1 MKSWT
6 QTLRKP
12 VATLAAVLLLAG
24 SALTGAAAE
33 AGETPAQ
40 AASTLDWNQFL
51 GNEELK
57 GVSDAKT
64 PRTAEEFKKAWISA
78 QHNGNI
84 MFNHI
89 SPTVI
94 VGDYV
99 YYNLTDPEETYTA
112 STNRTL
118 VKADAKTGEIVAKSE
133 EFAGGGQMLP
143 QIAAGGGK
151 IYVFG
156 VDTGG
161 SRIYAFDQEDLSL
174 SFKTAVISGS
184 QIESPILYYDG
195 YVYAGVYGG
204 SQSKPAQFAC
214 FDATGDS
221 AEELAPVWTYSES
234 VYHNRGGYLWSG
246 PTIVGD
252 AIVFTNTNG
261 YVTSLN
267 RKTGQMIDTYL
278 IPESFQGGEQL
289 TTTPY
294 YYEKNQRLYVSTAG
308 TYGGIL
314 GIKMNADGSF
324 NEEDVISFL
333 DTETGKA
340 IKSSVVI
347 YNDRLYVI
355 GGGGHDGSGAPFRV
369 MDANTL
375 EVIYEY
381 EGLNAKGS
389 IVLTTAYA
397 TKENKQTVYLYAM
410 AYQNPK
416 HVENNQNVFD
426 KMIVYVFQDYEGLD
440 HAICEEVDLI
450 ELGIVE
456 PTQGQYISQT
466 FSIDQ
471 FGNLSMYWDSNY
483 VICIGNKEDTTITG
497 DDVKQQ
503 IDRMPDV
510 NEYKYYNN
518 FELRRIRERY
528 DALSEEEK
536 AKVTNLDKLTAM
548 LEASEK
554 LPEERLD
561 ELMDA
566 IAALPAGDELTL
578 DNAETVENLYS
589 LYSQMTDKTL
599 VENGAVLEAAYAK
612 IQQLR
617 GEDAAAKL
625 VADIAALP
633 AADKLTLADEGTV
646 AGLEY
651 RLEALGEDYAAKVT
665 NADVLEAARTRI
677 NAIHAALESLDTL
690 LAAKLNGPITLESKA
705 LIDEAIQAMEGLD
718 PADIATLTSYE
729 QYFVPAT
736 VDYVNLLLDSLFT
749 EDALT
754 PVTQDNVATLK
765 DTLAQIETYYA
776 YIPEADQKY
785 VTKADAAA
793 EMQAAIDAFEQGTDT
808 PDTPETPDTTQKPDS
823 PDTPDTGD
831 AFPWLAVTLL
841 GMALI
846 TGMVCSRRFQKH
858 A

>member
-12 VATLAAVLLLAG
+12 VAALAAVFLLVG

-33 AGETPAQ
+33 TGEAPAPS
-40 AASTLDWNQFL
+40 ASTLDWNQFL

-64 PRTAEEFKKAWISA
+64 PRTAEEFKKAWIST
-78 QHNGNI
+78 QHKGNI

-99 YYNLTDPEETYTA
+99 YYYLTDPDTEYTA

-118 VKADAKTGEIVAKSE
+118 VKADANTGEIVAKSA
-133 EFAGGGQMLP
+133 EFAGGGQLLP

-151 IYVFG
+151 IYIFG
-156 VDTGG
+156 LETDG
-161 SRIYAFDQEDLSL
+161 SRIYAFDQGDMSL
-174 SFKTAVISGS
+174 SFKTAVISGR

-204 SQSKPAQFAC
+204 SKEKPAQFAC
-214 FDATGDS
+214 FDATKDS
-221 AEELAPVWTYSES
+221 DGELAPTWTYSET

-261 YVTSLN
+261 YITSLN
-267 RKTGQMIDTYL
+267 RKTGEMIDTYL
-278 IPESFQGGEQL
+278 IPEDFQGGEQL

-314 GIKMNADGSF
+314 GIKMNTDGSF

-333 DTETGKA
+333 DTRTGKA

-355 GGGGHDGSGAPFRV
+355 GGGGHGGSGAPFRV

-375 EVIYEY
+375 EIIYEY
-381 EGLNAKGS
+381 EELNAKGS

-426 KMIVYVFQDYEGLD
+426 EMNVYVFQDYEGLD
-440 HAICEEVDLI
+440 HAICEKVDLI

-483 VICIGNKEDTTITG
+483 VICIGNKKDTAITG

-503 IDRMPDV
+503 IDRMPEV

-528 DALSEEEK
+528 DNLSDDEK

-548 LEASEK
+548 LEVSEK

-561 ELMDA
+561 ELMAA
-566 IAALPAGDELTL
+566 IDALPAADKLTL
-578 DNAETVENLYS
+578 EDAETVENLYT
-589 LYSQMTDKTL
+589 LYSQMADKTL
-599 VENGAVLEAAYAK
+599 VENGDVLEAAYAK

-617 GEDAAAKL
+617 GEDTAAKL

-633 AADKLTLADEGTV
+633 AVDKLTLADEGTV
-646 AGLEY
+646 SGLEY
-651 RLEALGEDYAAKVT
+651 RLENLAEEYAELVT
-665 NADVLEAARTRI
+665 NADLLKSARVRLTEI
-677 NAIHAALESLDTL
+677 QSKLDALDIL
-690 LAAKLNGPITLESKA
+690 LTTKLNGAITLESKG
-705 LIDEAIQAMEGLD
+705 LIDEAIKAMGGLAA
-718 PADIATLTSYE
+718 ADITTLTSYE
-729 QYFVPAT
+729 QYFVPAV
-736 VDYVNLLLDSLFT
+736 VDYVNLLINSLFT
-749 EDALT
+749 DGELT
-754 PVTQDNVATLK
+754 AVSKNNVASLK
-765 DTLAQIETYYA
+765 DTLAQIDTYFA
-776 YIPEADQKY
+776 HIPEADHKY
-785 VTKADAAA
+785 VTKADAVAD
-793 EMQAAIDAFEQGTDT
+793 MQAAIEAFDQGTDT
-808 PDTPETPDTTQKPDS
+808 PTTDPTQTPDS

-831 AFPWLAVTLL
+831 AFPWLAATLL
-841 GMALI
+841 GLALAAAA
-846 TGMVCSRRFQKH
+846 VCIRRFQKH